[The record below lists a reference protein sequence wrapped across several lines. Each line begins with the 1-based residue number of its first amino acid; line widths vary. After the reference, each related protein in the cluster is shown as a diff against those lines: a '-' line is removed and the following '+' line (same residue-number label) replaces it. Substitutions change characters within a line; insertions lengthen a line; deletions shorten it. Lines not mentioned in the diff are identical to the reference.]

1 MLKFDEVFLNNLNI
15 KQIDLEEEYKKALKN
30 ENFKEMVEQ
39 LNLKN
44 ELLKKYTTNLLE
56 CTEEYSNC
64 KNCQNLM
71 ECKNKVKGY
80 AYLPSNIDG
89 HIEFG
94 YKSCKYLNKINEEN
108 KYNNNVTL
116 ISTNSYLKS
125 ARMKNIYTD
134 DKNRFTCIKWINNFI
149 KNYPNIKKG
158 LYLSGNF
165 GCGKSYLISAL
176 FNELAKQ
183 NVKSVIVFWPHFLS
197 ELKGAMNGDG
207 NFNYLMNLV
216 KNAPLLLID
225 DIGAENLTE
234 WGRDEVLCTILNAR
248 MEGSLPTFFTSNL
261 NQKMLEE
268 HLSTSK
274 TGVDKLKA
282 KRIIE
287 RINQVSDSM
296 EMIGENY
303 RSKQ

>member
-1 MLKFDEVFLNNLNI
+1 MFKLDEEFLKRMNAPQINL
-15 KQIDLEEEYKKALKN
+15 DEEYKKALKD
-30 ENFKEMVEQ
+30 ENFKTMVKE
-39 LNLKN
+39 LNISENILKQNTTTLINCTN
-44 ELLKKYTTNLLE
+44 EYTN
-56 CTEEYSNC
+56 CMNC
-64 KNCQNLM
+64 KNLM

-94 YKSCKYLNKINEEN
+94 YIACKYLKQINDDN
-108 KYNNNVTL
+108 KYNDNVTM
-116 ISTNSYLKS
+116 IGANSYLKN
-125 ARMKNIYTD
+125 ARMKDIYTD
-134 DKNRFTCIKWINNFI
+134 DKNRFNCIKWINNFI

-176 FNELAKQ
+176 FNELAKK
-183 NVKSVIVFWPHFLS
+183 NIKSTIIFWPHFLS
-197 ELKGAMNGDG
+197 ELKGS
-207 NFNYLMNLV
+207 FNSNYPYLMNLV
-216 KNAPLLLID
+216 KKSPLLLID

-234 WGRDEVLCTILNAR
+234 WARDEILCTILNAR
-248 MEGSLPTFFTSNL
+248 MESQLPTFFTSNL
-261 NQKMLEE
+261 NIKMLEE

-282 KRIIE
+282 KRIME
-287 RINQVSDSM
+287 RINQVSDNM

-303 RSKQ
+303 RSRQ